1 MSAVLDPVQSA
12 RVLPL
17 QTPAA
22 AERGTCV
29 PRIGQQ
35 CDAAGANDHGGV
47 VHDLDGKRPDGRVG
61 RLLERGSTGAGHAAS
76 LTMIV
81 ETSAQQRPAVAKA
94 PARLG
99 RRQPLSEVHLLSG
112 DSSRSYCWRQ
122 VWPQGW

>member
-81 ETSAQQRPAVAKA
+81 NR
-94 PARLG
+94 ARSNDLRS
-99 RRQPLSEVHLLSG
+99 RR
-112 DSSRSYCWRQ
+112 R
-122 VWPQGW
+122 PQGSVVVNL